1 MESVV
6 SNNVTFP
13 KENYALAFK
22 ELYAEINGA
31 GSFKHLQHAHSDAWS
46 VSISRSSGLI
56 LEKATFSFLNIVHGS
71 INALPGSVRRFEA
84 IVYPANP
91 KIPTLFIM
99 TDLTDSE
106 EMGRYIVLYTDL
118 IIQDGEPR
126 EAEKNL
132 FRQTAESLCGR
143 YGQNFKELNEFIQ
156 GRGTFGGNAGACG
169 MMGFF
174 KEDDIPFIDDV
185 VGMVV
190 PTYRKVIEL
199 HAQDRVRE
207 DDYARMYAARARLV
221 EWMLVD
227 SLGTKIMKENNIPLS
242 VIEASSFP
250 PTVKY

>member
-1 MESVV
+1 METAV
-6 SNNVTFP
+6 NNSCFFP
-13 KENYALAFK
+13 KEGYAQAFK
-22 ELYAEINGA
+22 DLYTDMNGA

-46 VSISRSSGLI
+46 VSISRSSGLV
-56 LEKATFSFLNIVHGS
+56 LEKATFSFLNIIHGTINGLPAS
-71 INALPGSVRRFEA
+71 IRRFEA

-91 KIPTLFIM
+91 NIPALFVM

-106 EMGRYIVLYTDL
+106 EMGRYIVLYGDL
-118 IIQDGEPR
+118 MIQDGEPH

-132 FRQTAESLCGR
+132 FSHTMESLCDR

-156 GRGTFGGNAGACG
+156 GRGTFGGNAGGCG
-169 MMGFF
+169 LMGFF
-174 KEDDIPFIDDV
+174 KEDDIGFIDEV
-185 VGMVV
+185 VGGVV

-207 DDYARMYAARARLV
+207 DDYIRMHASRARLV

-227 SLGTKIMKENNIPLS
+227 SLGTKIMKENSIPLS
-242 VIEASSFP
+242 VVEASSFP